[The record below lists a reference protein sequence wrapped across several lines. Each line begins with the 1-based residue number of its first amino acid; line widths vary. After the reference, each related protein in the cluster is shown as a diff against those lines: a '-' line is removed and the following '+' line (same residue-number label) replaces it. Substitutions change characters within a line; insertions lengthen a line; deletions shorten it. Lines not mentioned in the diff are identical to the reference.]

1 MIRQTDVQAVWLSI
15 KSERSLWYKPYPKS
29 IEKSMPKLLHGTVEK
44 NKLKI
49 ERAALHLFTRKGFHG
64 TTVREIAKK
73 AGISMG
79 KLYIYYDCKEDIFI
93 GLVDHLGRKMEV
105 IRQKE
110 LIPLMASLDPDSL
123 RKLAKAI
130 GRVVSENL
138 DYWRLMYIDV
148 VEFRHKH
155 FIHSFREIAGGLR
168 TYANAMIRG
177 SKVAFPVGVDPSLA
191 YTAIYLQ
198 FFTYFL
204 AEELFGAKRHLGMSD
219 DEAIDQLVL
228 LYTGGRVVSRRRT
241 SK

>member
-1 MIRQTDVQAVWLSI
+1 
-15 KSERSLWYKPYPKS
+15 
-29 IEKSMPKLLHGTVEK
+29 MPKLLHGTIEK
-44 NKLKI
+44 NKVKI
-49 ERAALHLFTRKGFHG
+49 ERAALQLFTRKGFHG

-73 AGISMG
+73 AGVSMG
-79 KLYIYYDCKEDIFI
+79 KLYIYYDTKEDIFI
-93 GLVDHLGRKMEV
+93 DLVHHQGRKMDA

-110 LIPLMASLDPDSL
+110 LIPLMQSMDPDSL
-123 RKLAKAI
+123 RKLAMAI
-130 GRVVSENL
+130 GKVVSENL

-168 TYANAMIRG
+168 MYANAVIHT
-177 SKVAFPVGVDPSLA
+177 SKVSFPRGVDPSLA

-228 LYTGGRVVSRRRT
+228 LYTGRRRV
-241 SK
+241 SER

>member
-1 MIRQTDVQAVWLSI
+1 V
-15 KSERSLWYKPYPKS
+15 
-29 IEKSMPKLLHGTVEK
+29 PKLLDNTFEK
-44 NKLKI
+44 NKRKI
-49 ERAALHLFTRKGFHG
+49 ERAALQCFTRKGFHG

-73 AGISMG
+73 AGVSMG
-79 KLYIYYDCKEDIFI
+79 KLYIYYATKEDIFI
-93 GLVDHLGRKMEV
+93 DLVQHMGRKMDV

-110 LIPLMASLDPDSL
+110 LIPLMESLDPDSL
-123 RKLAKAI
+123 RELARAI

-168 TYANAMIRG
+168 VYANAMIRE
-177 SKVAFPVGVDPSLA
+177 SKVAFPAGVDPSLA

-219 DEAIDQLVL
+219 EEAIEQLVL
-228 LYTGGRVVSRRRT
+228 LYTGGRAVSR
-241 SK
+241 K

>member
-1 MIRQTDVQAVWLSI
+1 MDIQVSLVQT
-15 KSERSLWYKPYPKS
+15 ERALALCKTTRFDIGLKY
-29 IEKSMPKLLHGTVEK
+29 MPKLLDGTIEK
-44 NKLKI
+44 NKKKI
-49 ERAALHLFTRKGFHG
+49 ERAALQLFTRKGFHG
-64 TTVREIAKK
+64 TTVREIADK
-73 AGISMG
+73 AGVSMG
-79 KLYIYYDCKEDIFI
+79 KLYIYYDTKEDIFVE
-93 GLVDHLGRKMEV
+93 LVHRLGRRMEV

-110 LIPLMASLDPDSL
+110 LIPLMESLDPDSL

-130 GRVVSENL
+130 GKVVSENL

-168 TYANAMIRG
+168 TYANAVIRR
-177 SKVAFPVGVDPSLA
+177 SKIVFPKGVDPSLA

-228 LYTGGRVVSRRRT
+228 LYTGGRALRS
-241 SK
+241 

>member
-1 MIRQTDVQAVWLSI
+1 
-15 KSERSLWYKPYPKS
+15 
-29 IEKSMPKLLHGTVEK
+29 MPKLRHGTIEK
-44 NKLKI
+44 NRIKI
-49 ERAALHLFTRKGFHG
+49 ERAALQLFTRKGFHG

-73 AGISMG
+73 AGVSMG
-79 KLYIYYDCKEDIFI
+79 KLYIYYDTKEDIFI
-93 GLVDHLGRKMEV
+93 DLVHHLGRKMEL
-105 IRQKE
+105 IRQRD
-110 LIPLMASLDPDSL
+110 LMPLMESLDPESL

-168 TYANAMIRG
+168 TYATGMIRR
-177 SKVAFPVGVDPSLA
+177 SRVTFPPGVDPSLA
-191 YTAIYLQ
+191 YTAIYLH

-204 AEELFGAKRHLGMSD
+204 AEKLFGAKRHLGLSE

-228 LYTGGRVVSRRRT
+228 LYTGGRVISGR
-241 SK
+241 

>member
-1 MIRQTDVQAVWLSI
+1 
-15 KSERSLWYKPYPKS
+15 
-29 IEKSMPKLLHGTVEK
+29 MPKLLSSTVEK

-73 AGISMG
+73 AGVSMG
-79 KLYIYYDCKEDIFI
+79 KLYIYYDTKEDIFI
-93 GLVDHLGRKMEV
+93 DLVHHQGRKMEA

-123 RKLAKAI
+123 RNLARAI

-168 TYANAMIRG
+168 MYANAMIQKSRI
-177 SKVAFPVGVDPSLA
+177 AFPPGVDASLA

-219 DEAIDQLVL
+219 EEAIDQLVL
-228 LYTGGRVVSRRRT
+228 LYTGGRVT
-241 SK
+241 PGK

>member
-1 MIRQTDVQAVWLSI
+1 
-15 KSERSLWYKPYPKS
+15 
-29 IEKSMPKLLHGTVEK
+29 MPKLLHGTVEK

-49 ERAALHLFTRKGFHG
+49 ERAALQLFTRKGFHG
-64 TTVREIAKK
+64 TTVREIAKR
-73 AGISMG
+73 AGVSMG
-79 KLYIYYDCKEDIFI
+79 KLYIYSDTKEDIFI
-93 GLVDHLGRKMEV
+93 DLVNHLGRKMDA
-105 IRQKE
+105 IRQRE

-123 RKLAKAI
+123 RKLAAAI

-168 TYANAMIRG
+168 TYANAMIRK
-177 SKVAFPVGVDPSLA
+177 SKVTFPHGVDPALA

-219 DEAIDQLVL
+219 EEAIDQLVL
-228 LYTGGRVVSRRRT
+228 LYTGGRVT
-241 SK
+241 SGK

>member
-1 MIRQTDVQAVWLSI
+1 
-15 KSERSLWYKPYPKS
+15 
-29 IEKSMPKLLHGTVEK
+29 MPKLLHDTIEN
-44 NKLKI
+44 NKRKI

-73 AGISMG
+73 AGVSMG
-79 KLYIYYDCKEDIFI
+79 KPYIYYDTKEDIFI
-93 GLVDHLGRKMEV
+93 DLVNHLGRKMEI

-110 LIPLMASLDPDSL
+110 LIPLMSSMDPNSL

-130 GRVVSENL
+130 GQVVSKNL
-138 DYWRLMYIDV
+138 DYLRLMYIDV

-168 TYANAMIRG
+168 TYANAVIRE
-177 SKVAFPVGVDPSLA
+177 SKVTFPPGVDPSLA

-219 DEAIDQLVL
+219 EEAIDQLVL
-228 LYTGGRVVSRRRT
+228 LYTGGRVKSG
-241 SK
+241 K

>member
-1 MIRQTDVQAVWLSI
+1 
-15 KSERSLWYKPYPKS
+15 
-29 IEKSMPKLLHGTVEK
+29 MPKLLHGTVEK

-49 ERAALHLFTRKGFHG
+49 ERAALQLFTRKGFHG

-79 KLYIYYDCKEDIFI
+79 KLYIYYDTKEDIFVD
-93 GLVDHLGRKMEV
+93 LADHLGRKIEAV
-105 IRQKE
+105 RQKE

-130 GRVVSENL
+130 GQVVSENL

-168 TYANAMIRG
+168 TYANAVIRG
-177 SKVAFPVGVDPSLA
+177 SKVTFPAGVDPSLA
-191 YTAIYLQ
+191 YTTIYLH

-204 AEELFGAKRHLGMSD
+204 TEELFGAKRHLGMSD
-219 DEAIDQLVL
+219 EEAIDQLVL
-228 LYTGGRVVSRRRT
+228 LYTGGRVVSGR
-241 SK
+241 KK

>member
-1 MIRQTDVQAVWLSI
+1 
-15 KSERSLWYKPYPKS
+15 
-29 IEKSMPKLLHGTVEK
+29 MPKLLHGTVEK

-79 KLYIYYDCKEDIFI
+79 KLYIYYDTKEDIFVD
-93 GLVDHLGRKMEV
+93 LADHLGRKIEAV
-105 IRQKE
+105 RQKE

-123 RKLAKAI
+123 RRLAKAI
-130 GRVVSENL
+130 GQVVSENL

-168 TYANAMIRG
+168 TYANAVIRG
-177 SKVAFPVGVDPSLA
+177 SKVTFPAGVDPSLA
-191 YTAIYLQ
+191 YTTIYLH

-204 AEELFGAKRHLGMSD
+204 TEELFGAKRHLGMSD
-219 DEAIDQLVL
+219 EEAIDQLVL
-228 LYTGGRVVSRRRT
+228 LYTGGRVGSNR
-241 SK
+241 KK

>member
-1 MIRQTDVQAVWLSI
+1 
-15 KSERSLWYKPYPKS
+15 
-29 IEKSMPKLLHGTVEK
+29 MPKLLHGTVEK

-49 ERAALHLFTRKGFHG
+49 ERAALYLFTRRGFHG

-79 KLYIYYDCKEDIFI
+79 KLYIYYDTKEDIFI
-93 GLVDHLGRKMEV
+93 DLSNHLARNMEA

-168 TYANAMIRG
+168 TYANAVIRG
-177 SKVAFPVGVDPSLA
+177 SRVAFPARSRSFACLHDDLLAFFHLLPDRGTFRGETALRHERRRGHRSTRTSLYRRA
-191 YTAIYLQ
+191 RG
-198 FFTYFL
+198 L
-204 AEELFGAKRHLGMSD
+204 APAN
-219 DEAIDQLVL
+219 LVL
-228 LYTGGRVVSRRRT
+228 KLVART
-241 SK
+241 CGWICD

>member
-1 MIRQTDVQAVWLSI
+1 
-15 KSERSLWYKPYPKS
+15 
-29 IEKSMPKLLHGTVEK
+29 MPKLLDRTIEK

-49 ERAALHLFTRKGFHG
+49 ERAALQLFTRKGFHG
-64 TTVREIAKK
+64 TTVREIAKR
-73 AGISMG
+73 AGVSMG
-79 KLYIYYDCKEDIFI
+79 KLYIYYKTKEDIFI
-93 GLVDHLGRKMEV
+93 DLVHHLGRKMEV

-110 LIPLMASLDPDSL
+110 LMPLMESLDPTSL

-130 GRVVSENL
+130 GKVVSENL
-138 DYWRLMYIDV
+138 DYWRLVYIDV

-168 TYANAMIRG
+168 TYSNVVIRK
-177 SKVAFPVGVDPSLA
+177 SKVVFPPGVDPSLA

-228 LYTGGRVVSRRRT
+228 LYTGGRSRSGR
-241 SK
+241 

>member
-1 MIRQTDVQAVWLSI
+1 L
-15 KSERSLWYKPYPKS
+15 
-29 IEKSMPKLLHGTVEK
+29 PKLLDGTIEN
-44 NKLKI
+44 NKRKI
-49 ERAALHLFTRKGFHG
+49 ERAALQLFTRKGFHG

-79 KLYIYYDCKEDIFI
+79 KLYIYYETKEDIFI
-93 GLVDHLGRKMEV
+93 DLVHHLGRKMEA

-110 LIPLMASLDPDSL
+110 LIPLMASL
-123 RKLAKAI
+123 RKLARAI
-130 GRVVSENL
+130 GRFLSENL

-168 TYANAMIRG
+168 TYANAMIRE
-177 SKVAFPVGVDPSLA
+177 SKVKFPAGVDPSLA

-219 DEAIDQLVL
+219 DEAIEQLVL
-228 LYTGGRVVSRRRT
+228 LYTGGRVKGR
-241 SK
+241 

>member
-1 MIRQTDVQAVWLSI
+1 
-15 KSERSLWYKPYPKS
+15 
-29 IEKSMPKLLHGTVEK
+29 MPKLLDGTIEK

-49 ERAALHLFTRKGFHG
+49 EKAALQLFTRKGFHG

-73 AGISMG
+73 AGVSMG
-79 KLYIYYDCKEDIFI
+79 KLYIYYDTKEDIFI
-93 GLVDHLGRKMEV
+93 DLVHHLGRKMEA
-105 IRQKE
+105 IRQKD

-123 RKLAKAI
+123 RQLAKAI
-130 GRVVSENL
+130 GRVVAENL

-168 TYANAMIRG
+168 MYANAVIQT
-177 SKVAFPVGVDPSLA
+177 SQIAFPSGVDPSLA

-228 LYTGGRVVSRRRT
+228 LYTGGR
-241 SK
+241 SKSGR

>member
-1 MIRQTDVQAVWLSI
+1 
-15 KSERSLWYKPYPKS
+15 
-29 IEKSMPKLLHGTVEK
+29 MPKLLDGTIEK
-44 NKLKI
+44 NKKKI
-49 ERAALHLFTRKGFHG
+49 ERAALQLFTRKGFHG
-64 TTVREIAKK
+64 TTVREIADR
-73 AGISMG
+73 AGVSMG
-79 KLYIYYDCKEDIFI
+79 KLYIYYDTKEDIFVD
-93 GLVDHLGRKMEV
+93 LVHRLARKMEV

-110 LIPLMASLDPDSL
+110 LIPLMESLDPDSL

-130 GRVVSENL
+130 GRIVSQNL

-168 TYANAMIRG
+168 TYANAVIRR
-177 SKVAFPVGVDPSLA
+177 SKIVFPKGVDPSLA

-228 LYTGGRVVSRRRT
+228 LYTGGRALRS
-241 SK
+241 

>member
-1 MIRQTDVQAVWLSI
+1 
-15 KSERSLWYKPYPKS
+15 
-29 IEKSMPKLLHGTVEK
+29 MPKLLHGTFEK
-44 NKLKI
+44 NKVKI
-49 ERAALHLFTRKGFHG
+49 ERAALQLFTRKGFHG

-79 KLYIYYDCKEDIFI
+79 KLYIYYDTKEDIFI
-93 GLVDHLGRKMEV
+93 DLVNHLGRKMDA
-105 IRQKE
+105 IRQKD
-110 LIPLMASLDPDSL
+110 LIPLMATVDPDSL

-155 FIHSFREIAGGLR
+155 FIHSFRKIAGGLR
-168 TYANAMIRG
+168 TYANAVIRD
-177 SKVAFPVGVDPSLA
+177 SKIAFPKGVDPSLA

-219 DEAIDQLVL
+219 EEAIDQLVL
-228 LYTGGRVVSRRRT
+228 LYTGGRILRGRR
-241 SK
+241 K

>member
-1 MIRQTDVQAVWLSI
+1 
-15 KSERSLWYKPYPKS
+15 
-29 IEKSMPKLLHGTVEK
+29 MPKLLHGTIEK

-49 ERAALHLFTRKGFHG
+49 ERAALQLFTRKGFHG

-73 AGISMG
+73 AGVSMG
-79 KLYIYYDCKEDIFI
+79 KLYIYYDTKEDIFI
-93 GLVDHLGRKMEV
+93 ALAQHLGAKMEV
-105 IRQKE
+105 LRQKK
-110 LIPLMASLDPDSL
+110 LIPLLMALDPDSM
-123 RKLAKAI
+123 KTLAMTI
-130 GRVVSENL
+130 GRIVSENL

-168 TYANAMIRG
+168 TYANAMIRE
-177 SKVAFPVGVDPSLA
+177 SKVKFPPGVDPSLA

-219 DEAIDQLVL
+219 EEAIEQLVL
-228 LYTGGRVVSRRRT
+228 LYTGGRAVSR
-241 SK
+241 K